1 MADKAYIIIDMK
13 SFYASCECV
22 ARGLPAM
29 TTDLVVADPE
39 RGRGTICLAVSPSLK
54 AKGVRNR
61 CRVHEIPA
69 CFKYIV
75 APPRMQMYIDYA
87 AEIYGIFLDYFCKDD
102 IFVYSIDESFIDVT
116 PYLVL
121 YKKPPREI
129 AIFMLKE
136 IDKRLG
142 LPASCGIGTNLYLA
156 KIALDIT
163 AKHTPNRIGE
173 LTEQTFKETLWHHR
187 PLTDFWRIG
196 PGTQRTLHNMG
207 IFDMAGV
214 AACPFPKLRK
224 KFGIDACILY
234 DHAYGREPTTI
245 AEIKAYK
252 PKTKSVSNGQV
263 LLRDYSFKEAL
274 TILREMADELAL
286 ELVAREVI
294 TESVTMYIGY
304 SMRPGVVIPASG
316 GTIRFPEPTSSSS
329 AITKA
334 LVALYHEV
342 VYRDHAIRR
351 VMLSA
356 NHVLPSAERQLSL
369 FAPVIDDEREHRR
382 QETILKIKKR
392 FGKNSILKGMDLL
405 AEGTTIQ
412 RNQQIG
418 GHKSNGNYN
427 YIQASKDIPTIRCPA
442 GAERGSGTKGV
453 GARTLGGDGR
463 RL

>member
-129 AIFMLKE
+129 ATFMLKE

-163 AKHTPNRIGE
+163 AKHAPDRIGE
-173 LTEQTFKETLWHHR
+173 LTEETFKNTLWHHR
-187 PLTDFWRIG
+187 PLSDFWRIG

-234 DHAYGREPTTI
+234 DHAYGREATTI

-263 LLRDYSFKEAL
+263 LLRDYSYMEAL
-274 TILREMADELAL
+274 TILREMSDELAL
-286 ELVAREVI
+286 ELIARELV
-294 TESVTMYIGY
+294 TDSFTMYVGY
-304 SMRPGVVIPASG
+304 SMRPGMTIPSSG
-316 GTIRFPEPTSSSS
+316 GTARLPEPTSSGM
-329 AITKA
+329 AIAKA
-334 LVALYHEV
+334 LVALYHKIV
-342 VYRDHAIRR
+342 NPKVAIRR
-351 VMLSA
+351 IMLSA
-356 NHVLPSAERQLSL
+356 NHVLPSAERQMSL
-369 FAPVIDDEREHRR
+369 FGSGIDEREHRS

-392 FGKNSILKGMDLL
+392 FGKNSILKGMNLL
-405 AEGTTIQ
+405 PEANTIQ

-418 GHKSNGNYN
+418 GHKGNGSYE
-427 YIQASKDIPTIRCPA
+427 YIQPSKDIPAI
-442 GAERGSGTKGV
+442 
-453 GARTLGGDGR
+453 
-463 RL
+463 

>member
-1 MADKAYIIIDMK
+1 MSDKAYIIIDMK

-39 RGRGTICLAVSPSLK
+39 RGKGTICLAVSQSLK

-75 APPRMQMYIDYA
+75 APPRMQMYINYA
-87 AEIYGIFLDYFCKDD
+87 AEIYGIFLDYFCRDD

-116 PYLVL
+116 PYLKL
-121 YKKPPREI
+121 YRKTPRSI
-129 AIFMLKE
+129 AAFMLKE
-136 IDKRLG
+136 IDNRLG
-142 LPASCGIGTNLYLA
+142 LPATCGIGTNLYLA
-156 KIALDIT
+156 KIALDLT
-163 AKHTPNRIGE
+163 AKHAPNGIGE
-173 LTEQTFKETLWHHR
+173 LTEETFKETLWHHR

-196 PGTQRTLHNMG
+196 PGTQRTLNNMG
-207 IFDMAGV
+207 IFDMAGI
-214 AACPFPKLRK
+214 AACPFPRLRK

-245 AEIKAYK
+245 AKIKAYK

-263 LLRDYSFKEAL
+263 LLRDYSYTEAL
-274 TILREMADELAL
+274 TILKEMADQLAL
-286 ELVAREVI
+286 ELVEREVI

-304 SMRPGVVIPASG
+304 SMRPSIVIPASG
-316 GTIRFPEPTSSSS
+316 GTVRFPEPTSSSL

-334 LVALYHEV
+334 LVTLYHET
-342 VYRDHAIRR
+342 VYRDFAIRR

-356 NHVLPSAERQLSL
+356 NHVLPSAKRQLSL

-382 QETILKIKKR
+382 QEVILKIKKR
-392 FGKNSILKGMDLL
+392 FGKNSILKGINLL

-418 GHKSNGNYN
+418 GHKSNGSYN
-427 YIQASKDIPTIRCPA
+427 YIQSGKDIPT
-442 GAERGSGTKGV
+442 V
-453 GARTLGGDGR
+453 
-463 RL
+463 

>member
-1 MADKAYIIIDMK
+1 MDDKAYIIIDMK

-39 RGRGTICLAVSPSLK
+39 RGKGTICLAVSPSLK
-54 AKGVRNR
+54 AKGVKNR

-116 PYLVL
+116 PYLTL
-121 YKKPPREI
+121 YKKTPRDI
-129 AIFMLKE
+129 ATFMLKE
-136 IDKRLG
+136 ICKRLG
-142 LPASCGIGTNLYLA
+142 LPATCGIGTNLYLA
-156 KIALDIT
+156 KIALDIM
-163 AKHTPNRIGE
+163 AKHAPDRIGE
-173 LTEQTFKETLWHHR
+173 LTEKTFKETLWHHR

-196 PGTQRTLHNMG
+196 PGTQRNLHNMG

-263 LLRDYSFKEAL
+263 LLRDYSCAEAL
-274 TILREMADELAL
+274 TILKEMADQLAL
-286 ELVAREVI
+286 ELVEREVI

-304 SMRPGVVIPASG
+304 SMRPGIVIPASG
-316 GTIRFPEPTSSSS
+316 GTARFPEPTSSSTTI
-329 AITKA
+329 ARA
-334 LVALYHEV
+334 LVKLYHQI
-342 VYRDHAIRR
+342 VYPDFAIRR

-356 NHVLPSAERQLSL
+356 NHVLPAEERQLSL
-369 FAPVIDDEREHRR
+369 FASTTNDERELRR

-392 FGKNSILKGMDLL
+392 FGKNSILKGMNLL
-405 AEGTTIQ
+405 PEGTTIQ

-418 GHKSNGNYN
+418 GHKSNGSYN
-427 YIQASKDIPTIRCPA
+427 YIQASKDIPT
-442 GAERGSGTKGV
+442 V
-453 GARTLGGDGR
+453 
-463 RL
+463 